1 MEKKKSKLANQEKN
15 KSIYVLIGLSLSMA
29 FALEWL
35 EWEDNNIQQHLLKSS
50 MLSFIG
56 DEPVLEFKPQ
66 PAATPPKPK
75 PVVSEPVIVDDD
87 ALLIIEEPV
96 KKQPIQTITVKKNLF
111 NEFTDDLPPTLE
123 NIPFVDYAQTM
134 PSFPGGNPA
143 LLKYLRD
150 NTNYP
155 EIPRNRGSQG
165 KIYVSFVVEIDG
177 SITNVQVVKGKDE
190 HLKKESI
197 RVIKSMPKWNPGKNM
212 NRKVRVRQT
221 LPIKFILLN

>member
-35 EWEDNNIQQHLLKSS
+35 EWEDNNIQQQLLKSS

-56 DEPVLEFKPQ
+56 DEPVLEFKSQ
-66 PAATPPKPK
+66 PAAIPPKPK
-75 PVVSEPVIVDDD
+75 PVVSEPVVVEDE
-87 ALLIIEEPV
+87 ALVVIEEPV
-96 KKQPIQTITVKKNLF
+96 KEQPIQTITVKKNLF
-111 NEFTDDLPPTLE
+111 NDFPEDPLIIEKLPL
-123 NIPFVDYAQTM
+123 DYAQKM
-134 PSFPGGNPA
+134 PSFPGGDPA

>member
-1 MEKKKSKLANQEKN
+1 MEKKKSKVANQEKN

-56 DEPVLEFKPQ
+56 DEPVLEFKSQ
-66 PAATPPKPK
+66 PVAIPPKPK
-75 PVVSEPVIVDDD
+75 PVVSEPVVVEDD
-87 ALLIIEEPV
+87 ALLVIEKPV
-96 KKQPIQTITVKKNLF
+96 KKQEIPFQTITVNKNLF
-111 NEFTDDLPPTLE
+111 NDFPDETLIIEKLPL
-123 NIPFVDYAQTM
+123 DYAQKM

-155 EIPRNRGSQG
+155 EISRNRGSQE
-165 KIYVSFVVEIDG
+165 KIYVSFVVEING
-177 SITNVQVVKGKDE
+177 SITNVQVVTGKDV

-212 NRKVRVRQT
+212 DRKVRVRQI
-221 LPIKFILLN
+221 LPIKFVLLN

>member
-1 MEKKKSKLANQEKN
+1 MEKKKSKVANQEKN

-56 DEPVLEFKPQ
+56 DEPVLEFKSQ
-66 PAATPPKPK
+66 PVAIPPKPK
-75 PVVSEPVIVDDD
+75 PVVSEPVLVEDE
-87 ALLIIEEPV
+87 ALVIIEEPV
-96 KKQPIQTITVKKNLF
+96 KEQPIQTITVKKNLF
-111 NEFTDDLPPTLE
+111 NEFPDEPLIIEKLPLE
-123 NIPFVDYAQTM
+123 YAQTM
-134 PSFPGGNPA
+134 PSFPGGNA
-143 LLKYLRD
+143 ELLKYLRD

-165 KIYVSFVVEIDG
+165 KIYVSFVVEING
-177 SITNVQVVKGKDE
+177 SITNVKVVKGNDV

-212 NRKVRVRQT
+212 DRKVRVRQI
-221 LPIKFILLN
+221 LPIKFVLLN